1 VRRLSEF
8 ILRHR
13 LLIVLLWI
21 CLAGA
26 GGATVGMMQGRLAL
40 NSPLPGQPAFVASAR
55 IATLYHT
62 GGPAAPVVVV
72 TTLPGRLTVA
82 SPGVRAELGRLFAAA
97 GADGNRVVSYA
108 STGDRAFTGDGGRVA
123 YALVFTPPPSLS
135 APSPAQRVAAMLK
148 PPPPGWRTGVTGI
161 PVLSAAGTSG
171 AGLSLAAEIVIGG
184 LGALLVL
191 AWVYASFLAIIPL
204 LTAIPGI
211 MATFLVILGIT
222 YVTPVVFFMEYIV
235 GLIGLGIAID
245 YSLLMVTRW
254 REERARGA
262 DNRAAVM
269 AAMGSAGRAIVFS
282 GVVVTVGLAAMAI
295 LPVPFLRT
303 VGLVCALIPLFSV
316 AVALTLLPVL
326 LDTIGPRLDWPHRY
340 TGRTASRGWTAWAR
354 GVIRARWLAA
364 LAGLVILVAVASPAR
379 HLVIGDAPARSLS
392 QAGPAHAALDTL
404 TSAGVPTGVLT
415 PIEVL
420 TTGAAAPGVARS
432 LARLP
437 GVVTAVAPATPG
449 YHAAGTAL
457 VDVLPAAE
465 PSYATGQSTIAAVR
479 RAVAGD
485 AGVLGIGGYG
495 TIMVDFRGAVYGSFP
510 LLLAVILL
518 CSFVLLVRAFRSVLL
533 PLKAVL
539 LNVLSVGAV
548 YGVMVFVWQEGH
560 GTRALWGLP
569 GTGAVT
575 TWVPL
580 FTFAFL
586 FGLSMDYE
594 VFLLSR
600 MREAHDRGAST
611 DEAIVEGLGRTGRL
625 ITSAAI
631 ILFLAQ
637 ISLTTIP
644 FTDVKVFATGMG
656 AGILLDAT
664 VFRCLLVPAMVSL
677 MGRWNWWLPR
687 PLAWLLRVPEATPP
701 AAQPASQSVT

>member
-364 LAGLVILVAVASPAR
+364 LAG
-379 HLVIGDAPARSLS
+379 
-392 QAGPAHAALDTL
+392 PAHAALDTL

-457 VDVLPAAE
+457 VDVLPL
-465 PSYATGQSTIAAVR
+465 PSPATQPGSPPSPPC
-479 RAVAGD
+479 VA
-485 AGVLGIGGYG
+485 
-495 TIMVDFRGAVYGSFP
+495 
-510 LLLAVILL
+510 
-518 CSFVLLVRAFRSVLL
+518 RSR
-533 PLKAVL
+533 
-539 LNVLSVGAV
+539 
-548 YGVMVFVWQEGH
+548 E
-560 GTRALWGLP
+560 LP
-569 GTGAVT
+569 GYWGSAAMARS
-575 TWVPL
+575 W
-580 FTFAFL
+580 
-586 FGLSMDYE
+586 S
-594 VFLLSR
+594 
-600 MREAHDRGAST
+600 
-611 DEAIVEGLGRTGRL
+611 
-625 ITSAAI
+625 TSAARCT
-631 ILFLAQ
+631 AA
-637 ISLTTIP
+637 SRYYWRSSC
-644 FTDVKVFATGMG
+644 FAASYCWCGRSG
-656 AGILLDAT
+656 
-664 VFRCLLVPAMVSL
+664 RCCC
-677 MGRWNWWLPR
+677 R
-687 PLAWLLRVPEATPP
+687 
-701 AAQPASQSVT
+701 

>member
-316 AVALTLLPVL
+316 AVGPVE
-326 LDTIGPRLDWPHRY
+326 
-340 TGRTASRGWTAWAR
+340 
-354 GVIRARWLAA
+354 
-364 LAGLVILVAVASPAR
+364 LVA
-379 HLVIGDAPARSLS
+379 APAAGVAAARTRS
-392 QAGPAHAALDTL
+392 HAARRPA
-404 TSAGVPTGVLT
+404 S
-415 PIEVL
+415 
-420 TTGAAAPGVARS
+420 VAIGH
-432 LARLP
+432 LARQGKRQQRDDLD
-437 GVVTAVAPATPG
+437 GDQSC
-449 YHAAGTAL
+449 AG
-457 VDVLPAAE
+457 
-465 PSYATGQSTIAAVR
+465 QR
-479 RAVAGD
+479 
-485 AGVLGIGGYG
+485 
-495 TIMVDFRGAVYGSFP
+495 
-510 LLLAVILL
+510 
-518 CSFVLLVRAFRSVLL
+518 
-533 PLKAVL
+533 
-539 LNVLSVGAV
+539 
-548 YGVMVFVWQEGH
+548 
-560 GTRALWGLP
+560 
-569 GTGAVT
+569 
-575 TWVPL
+575 
-580 FTFAFL
+580 
-586 FGLSMDYE
+586 
-594 VFLLSR
+594 
-600 MREAHDRGAST
+600 
-611 DEAIVEGLGRTGRL
+611 
-625 ITSAAI
+625 
-631 ILFLAQ
+631 
-637 ISLTTIP
+637 
-644 FTDVKVFATGMG
+644 
-656 AGILLDAT
+656 
-664 VFRCLLVPAMVSL
+664 
-677 MGRWNWWLPR
+677 
-687 PLAWLLRVPEATPP
+687 
-701 AAQPASQSVT
+701 